1 MTSISELYDGW
12 EGYHTSLV
20 EAVAPLDRAQLVWRP
35 ASGRRSALHIA
46 SARITWFSRMGAP
59 GVDRAVERAPRWAD
73 DDGERDIVEDVV
85 PAYDAQKLVE
95 WLTLSWHP
103 IQRALEE

>member
-1 MTSISELYDGW
+1 VASRERSSI
-12 EGYHTSLV
+12 
-20 EAVAPLDRAQLVWRP
+20 
-35 ASGRRSALHIA
+35 
-46 SARITWFSRMGAP
+46 
-59 GVDRAVERAPRWAD
+59 RAPHRLGENHLVLPDGRARRGPRRGTCAALGETD

-85 PAYDAQKLVE
+85 PADDAQKLVE